1 MNLNCSSK
9 SNNFIKIYH
18 HNGVF
23 PVIFLTSSWI
33 AGMQVEPPM
42 WITSSISLKESFAS
56 LKVVSTCPRKT
67 SKLYISQRV
76 LRKWK
81 WSYRLPLRPILGM
94 WLFLFLFSII
104 GSLFFIIIV
113 NILLFFQF
121 TFHYRRCKWP
131 KTHWHHSYKGQVWRI
146 VLKFVRQVCL
156 LTNASL

>member
-23 PVIFLTSSWI
+23 LVIFLTSSWI

-56 LKVVSTCPRKT
+56 LKVVLTCPRKT

-81 WSYRLPLRPILGM
+81 WSCHLWLIPILGM
-94 WLFLFLFSII
+94 WLFLLLLSIS
-104 GSLFFIIIV
+104 GSLFFIFIE
-113 NILLFFQF
+113 NIFLFFQF
-121 TFHYRRCKWP
+121 TYHYHHCKWP
-131 KTHWHHSYKGQVWRI
+131 KTHWHHSDKGQVWII

-156 LTNASL
+156 LTNGSL